1 MCDATVEHCSIQV
14 LDASTGT
21 FVAQMGKPELDL
33 RTTYGVAVDDTCLY
47 VAERDF
53 HRVTVGRLTM
63 HDLPLL
69 ASALYF
75 MYS

>member
-1 MCDATVEHCSIQV
+1 MLE
-14 LDASTGT
+14 ASTGT

-53 HRVTVGRLTM
+53 HRVTVSRLTTQN
-63 HDLPLL
+63 
-69 ASALYF
+69 ASPCLCDGF
-75 MYS
+75 PIHRWD

>member
-1 MCDATVEHCSIQV
+1 MTNCRIQV
-14 LDASTGT
+14 LEASTGT

-63 HDLPLL
+63 QIVSPCLCLRFFIHR
-69 ASALYF
+69 
-75 MYS
+75 